1 MEQERV
7 EQYPLV
13 EVAKHNTKK
22 DAWIVL
28 DGKIYDVTRFL
39 DEHPGGEEVL
49 LEVAGRDAT
58 REFEDVGHSDEARE
72 LRNKYF
78 VGVVRSETK
87 EELERAEREGIKP
100 VQSANQPEVPLWKK
114 LLIPGIL
121 VVMAFLIR
129 KYIS

>member
-1 MEQERV
+1 MDHLKQH
-7 EQYPLV
+7 PLV

-22 DAWIVL
+22 DAWIVI
-28 DGKIYDVTRFL
+28 DGKIYDVTQFL

-72 LRNKYF
+72 LREKYL
-78 VGVVRSETK
+78 VGVVRKETK
-87 EELERAEREGIKP
+87 EELAQAEREGVKP
-100 VQSANQPEVPLWKK
+100 IHSASQPEVPLWKK
-114 LLIPGIL
+114 LLIPGVL

-129 KYIS
+129 KYLS